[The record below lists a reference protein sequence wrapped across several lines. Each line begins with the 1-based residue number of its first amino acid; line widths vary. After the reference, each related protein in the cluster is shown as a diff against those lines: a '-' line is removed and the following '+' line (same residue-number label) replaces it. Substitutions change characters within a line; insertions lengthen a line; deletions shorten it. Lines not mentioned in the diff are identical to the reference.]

1 MSTKFLGFPRKGN
14 EPPPSK
20 YYCFFRMLNHTMF
33 LILRHKKR
41 NEKTNGEKLDDNES
55 KTTQKGDCETDL
67 GAQPVT
73 I

>member
-14 EPPPSK
+14 EP
-20 YYCFFRMLNHTMF
+20 YCFFRMLNHTMF

>member
-1 MSTKFLGFPRKGN
+1 MSPTK
-14 EPPPSK
+14 
-20 YYCFFRMLNHTMF
+20 YCFFRMLNHTMF